1 MAGRKITWKP
11 PKPRRRKPI
20 KKTARQLKI
29 EEAMQNWEA
38 LSEGLSPQQKLRLA
52 RDIRGSG
59 RLPKG
64 MQMLYRP
71 VTEDDLRSLALFCC
85 KAIIA
90 KKGKRTDRIFVNVRL
105 PYNYRAAW
113 PTFPTG
119 VLQDADMLSV
129 VMRLNA
135 NIVVD
140 FLHKEGYSDFCSSDL
155 RKYLGVLQRKISS
168 VDEDSELA
176 ILNAYGYDTEVLGM
190 YEDIL
195 NNLLEGENDE

>member
-1 MAGRKITWKP
+1 M
-11 PKPRRRKPI
+11 
-20 KKTARQLKI
+20 
-29 EEAMQNWEA
+29 
-38 LSEGLSPQQKLRLA
+38 
-52 RDIRGSG
+52 
-59 RLPKG
+59 
-64 MQMLYRP
+64 
-71 VTEDDLRSLALFCC
+71 RSLALFCC